1 MRLRE
6 RDKRGVVLR
15 ERVGDDDVYRWTGA
29 GVEIR
34 AAVYPLTDELSVSQ
48 YGEETRRM
56 RLLLYDGAEPRLA
69 EGMGVCVDVPGG
81 ESCDYR
87 VAGVDGWAHQRAVLK
102 QIPKDLRR

>member
-6 RDKRGVVLR
+6 RDKRAIVVR

-34 AAVYPLTDELSVSQ
+34 AAVYPLADELSVRR

-56 RLLLYDGAEPRLA
+56 RLLLYDGAEPRLT
-69 EGMGVCVDVPGG
+69 EGMGVCVDVPGI

-87 VAGVDGWAHQRAVLK
+87 VTGVDGWAHQRAVLK